1 MKMLVV
7 LAFLV
12 AVVTAEEAAVAK
24 GTATNLALGD
34 LGAPLVQLTILAFVI
49 VGIVILIYKLVLII
63 DDDFKYEL
71 FGDKNKYYD
80 PYPYHYE
87 SGYGARALQKEEES
101 LFTRVLNSID
111 PVDSVFSFM
120 EVEEEAC
127 RQRAV
132 CELQSAASRY
142 PLIGSFLRYLAPRF
156 QSLDNYSDA
165 IDVGSKRQDCTLVYA
180 ACPYSPLHGN

>member
-24 GTATNLALGD
+24 GTATNLALGAT
-34 LGAPLVQLTILAFVI
+34 LGDVLAAVMTVVVI
-49 VGIVILIYKLVLII
+49 VLLLLAAIYVIYLIAEPVLLKGRSFE
-63 DDDFKYEL
+63 D
-71 FGDKNKYYD
+71 
-80 PYPYHYE
+80 
-87 SGYGARALQKEEES
+87 S
-101 LFTRVLNSID
+101 LFYGRSLMDEDGVFQRVLNSID